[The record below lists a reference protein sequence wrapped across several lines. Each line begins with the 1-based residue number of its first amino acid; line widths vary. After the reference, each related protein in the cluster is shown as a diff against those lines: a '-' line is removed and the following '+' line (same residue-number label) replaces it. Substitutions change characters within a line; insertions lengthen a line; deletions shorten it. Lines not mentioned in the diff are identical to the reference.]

1 MSVIAGDLEIRKSSD
16 LIETKVNNNISNSN
30 NSAPLAK
37 REEEDDDE
45 DEDVF
50 NNEST
55 TEVTQ
60 TTETVKVNNN
70 NSEHNKGIN
79 DNNKI
84 INDSNNNNNNKI
96 DSTSDQ
102 PQIIQTDEIITVVV
116 NENCNG
122 LLYRENLNDN
132 YSNDKKIIE
141 ISESVKKL
149 SSNENFPKSILCA
162 NSDNT
167 ERKSLLRKKSVSFEK
182 NEEIKKFIV
191 GEEIIDKQNPFRS
204 ALDDSEKFRIIK
216 TTKKSSIP
224 TKSQNGSAFAP
235 LASEENDFITKEEI
249 LKQSKYVQVYVKNPD
264 KVLTYDRTVLDK
276 LKVNGSAN
284 TDPKPQLQ
292 QHQQQPQQQQRIPVP
307 LPRKSTNLNNSNKI
321 PIVNKKI
328 DKKEKKRNHKVRNPK
343 YPDLSDIKVKIGTD
357 IDESLY
363 DPNEVVLNA
372 KKFDSRFKKIKFGS
386 TDDLEEIVDK
396 EDTTVVN
403 GEEKETKVEEGEEGN
418 EKKSYTN
425 TVNSEEFRQY
435 LKKKGL
441 VLFPIKTS
449 SNGIETTAS
458 NKKQLNGSIV
468 LRKQQKSTDTLKEID
483 EIDFAADMDG
493 ERNNGKKKSVFHRLS
508 SIFSTSKG
516 KTTPKTNEPLS
527 RISYSSST
535 NNKNHYNHQHDNNGG
550 NLGSNIKR
558 VILERSNFNN
568 GDNRSVSANSEFMQH
583 FNSPSTDMQIKQ
595 QPQPQQNNH
604 HNHHSRYNESD
615 DTKSSISS
623 VLTAAADDDPL
634 DTPINVRKTNNTNQI
649 ASGLRP
655 VSANA
660 TAAMLYRNI
669 DLNKSKLYQTKVK
682 QNNNG
687 NKNEM
692 NGSEIQQQQQQAQPQ
707 HYSLTTMNNGT
718 RENDDIIKP
727 RVQRPSNLSRT
738 QPVNKSLIKPP
749 VPLRRTIER
758 QSMPIMRSG
767 ERYKHNS
774 MEQNRTVTSS
784 TSDNER
790 TPNNSYINGT
800 IDKVTSTPTNDE
812 NMKATLKSPKM
823 SPIVNLQAPQ
833 QQQQK
838 PSEIDPITFA
848 KIHEIKKKTDEVL
861 LNKTNQLY
869 SRPADMKILQN
880 NLRQQQQQNFVR
892 NSPQRATI
900 TDVYQ
905 NKNSKRDDCGN
916 EFMALRQSTMN
927 SQQQNHVN
935 LQPQRSQSVLDNMTL
950 NKNSLYGEVTYRRP
964 DGSNVNV
971 LMRRPESTTIDR
983 NQIMQKIYE
992 YYRKSVN
999 NTPVSFTEN
1008 SQKNLQ
1014 YKTQSTDTSP
1024 VSYASVNT
1032 MRSTLPKIPQNQI
1045 LQLAQTSTP
1054 RSSSYYSDYSIDRK
1068 GYFYNRPSSV
1078 STTNSMKSARNQ
1090 TISESDSV
1098 FLPPTSSS
1106 SNCENEGNIQQ
1117 QPTHYVVVNSEKL
1130 RPFDVLKMQQYNN
1143 NNSAKDHRRAVY
1155 VEPER
1160 IYDVVYGASSA
1171 NSTMSSRKE
1180 NASENTS
1187 GTYGNI
1193 INNKIIDRSQ
1203 KIIQRPASAMGGSTP
1218 SYQQQNRHM
1227 ANGRMT
1233 PLILQTTQGDII
1245 YNNQIYRP
1253 ISTIPRQQSQQP
1265 QQQQQQPQQQQ
1276 NQPIYSSPMRRR
1288 QNSNNNY
1295 ESDSE
1300 AGEIQSIMQRKYEE
1314 DYQNE
1319 KSSRNQQNEQ
1329 VDDRRRSS
1337 GRRSE
1342 DPRRHTLG
1350 TEMMHYANQGGNMQR
1365 SMDLEG
1371 GMPIRAY
1378 TPQHQGPLFDDDP
1391 GIMSEVETASTGFRR
1406 GGKSRSSLPVVRT
1419 PSKTLERPLGISG
1432 LVFLQY
1438 RSETK
1443 RALLP
1448 NEITSIDTV
1457 RALFVRSFP
1466 RQLSMAYLE
1475 GPNVKIYIH
1484 DSSKD
1489 MFYELEDV
1497 RSHLREIRDR
1507 SVLRLFESNEVAA
1520 PQALPG
1526 GPGIPLP
1533 QPVPQVG
1540 SWDHEQSYF
1549 SEPEFDSEY
1558 QHQHIHKSKTG
1569 KAPYYVGTQTLPRG
1583 HVYRDQ
1589 SKSSIGVPAK
1599 PMRSYGSRGNMAPQF
1614 PYPTDQLYSIPDG
1627 YMSSPERGTRAYEEP
1642 YYTQYGT
1649 RGSSVTPIIDEEQ
1662 SDAML
1667 IDDQYSMY
1675 GMKRISR
1682 NPNQM
1687 YDPARPE
1694 DLHRIRVEHME
1705 RQLAN
1710 LTGLVQKAL
1719 VQNPQMSS
1727 PQPSYIQPAP
1737 GPYRN
1742 ANSTMDDLYVRE
1754 KPPKLGKSSCHKSV
1768 SFEKSVSFS
1777 DDIQGV
1783 PKAHSP
1789 QHMADSKPPKPAI
1802 KSSTLPRT
1810 SSQAERDRLKPAPPL
1825 KQNSLT
1831 NQYQHLTL
1839 APEVYNHLR
1848 GLQKK
1853 TKDLK
1858 SEVKTLRR
1866 LAQSQ
1871 AIAVREDIKD
1881 TFMRIRATLLATSGS
1896 HFGQNDQERT
1906 RISREEEIYKQEVIR
1921 LEKDLADLE
1930 GSVEVLRGE
1939 VINRRTRVNMAAVED
1954 MALVLSRASKTVAE
1968 LKMRFP
1974 GLQSNLR
1981 NILSTEMDRVCREEK
1996 FLKEEPDRL
2005 EIALRRCKKLTGTLV
2020 TLKRL
2025 ASVQEQRTCVETTL
2039 PAEESSPRSAS
2050 ETSNNTNKPV
2060 PSPRLG
2066 GQTSIGGIAP
2076 ENALD
2081 ALLDELQT
2089 FAKPPNHNDQLQ
2101 IRPDESTTSDDSSQ
2115 TMQNT
2120 VTTKLSQSQLYPDNA
2135 HQLRRLHSYPSGSD
2149 TEESPPRPPLSTKP
2163 PVPERNSELLSRYSG
2178 AKGQKKVP
2186 PPPPPRTSSRSPLAS
2201 PTSPSMTNRCIVD
2214 QQQQHQQNSE
2224 QQFINNINNN
2234 NQFIQ
2239 NDQDSGSESANSQD
2253 NNSQRQMQLELR
2265 HQELLKKQKQLQE
2278 QYQRL
2283 QQMSKNAIP
2292 LGHNENVKRMGSD
2305 TNLAQKLGNL
2315 KTTENNAD
2323 KVNDNVPQQTTT
2335 VTTNKVYE
2343 TDIL

>member
-16 LIETKVNNNISNSN
+16 LIETKVNSNNSSSN

-50 NNEST
+50 NNDST

-60 TTETVKVNNN
+60 TTETVKVNN

-84 INDSNNNNNNKI
+84 INDSNNNNNNNNNKI

-102 PQIIQTDEIITVVV
+102 PQIIQTDELITVVV

-122 LLYRENLNDN
+122 KLYRENLNDN
-132 YSNDKKIIE
+132 YSNDKKFID
-141 ISESVKKL
+141 ISESIKKL

-162 NSDNT
+162 NSDNS

-204 ALDDSEKFRIIK
+204 ALDESEKFRIK
-216 TTKKSSIP
+216 KNSKKSSIP

-276 LKVNGSAN
+276 LNTNGSVV
-284 TDPKPQLQ
+284 TDTKPQ
-292 QHQQQPQQQQRIPVP
+292 QQQQQQQRIPVP

-386 TDDLEEIVDK
+386 TDDLEEIVDR
-396 EDTTVVN
+396 EDTTELN
-403 GEEKETKVEEGEEGN
+403 EGEKETKVEEGEEGN

-458 NKKQLNGSIV
+458 NKKQLNGSAV
-468 LRKQQKSTDTLKEID
+468 LRKQQKAPDTLKEID
-483 EIDFAADMDG
+483 EIDFADMDG
-493 ERNNGKKKSVFHRLS
+493 ERYNGKKKSVFHRLS

-535 NNKNHYNHQHDNNGG
+535 NNKNHYNQQHDNNGG

-583 FNSPSTDMQIKQ
+583 FSSPSSDMQIKQ
-595 QPQPQQNNH
+595 QQQPQQNNH

-649 ASGLRP
+649 ANGRP

-669 DLNKSKLYQTKVK
+669 DLTRSKLYQSKVK
-682 QNNNG
+682 QNNSG

-692 NGSEIQQQQQQAQPQ
+692 NGSEIQQAQPQ
-707 HYSLTTMNNGT
+707 HYSSTTMNNGT

-758 QSMPIMRSG
+758 QSLPIMRSG
-767 ERYKHNS
+767 ERYKQNS
-774 MEQNRTVTSS
+774 MEQNRTVTSFC
-784 TSDNER
+784 DNER

-812 NMKATLKSPKM
+812 NMKAILKSPKM
-823 SPIVNLQAPQ
+823 SPIVNQQAQTPQ
-833 QQQQK
+833 QQHK

-880 NLRQQQQQNFVR
+880 NLRQQPQQQQQNFVR

-927 SQQQNHVN
+927 SQHLNS
-935 LQPQRSQSVLDNMTL
+935 QPQRSQSVLDNMTV

-971 LMRRPESTTIDR
+971 LMRRPESSTMDR

-1068 GYFYNRPSSV
+1068 GYFYIRPSSV

-1106 SNCENEGNIQQ
+1106 SNCENEGVQQ

-1130 RPFDVLKMQQYNN
+1130 RPFDVLKMQQYNSN
-1143 NNSAKDHRRAVY
+1143 NNNNNISAKDHRRALY
-1155 VEPER
+1155 VEPET
-1160 IYDVVYGASSA
+1160 IYDVVYGAPSA
-1171 NSTMSSRKE
+1171 TSTLSSRKE
-1180 NASENTS
+1180 NASENVS

-1193 INNKIIDRSQ
+1193 TNNKTIDRSQ
-1203 KIIQRPASAMGGSTP
+1203 KIIQRPASALGGSTA

-1227 ANGRMT
+1227 VNGRMT
-1233 PLILQTTQGDII
+1233 PLILQTAQGDLI

-1253 ISTIPRQQSQQP
+1253 ISTIPS
-1265 QQQQQQPQQQQ
+1265 QQQQPQQQPK
-1276 NQPIYSSPMRRR
+1276 QPIYTSPMRRR

-1319 KSSRNQQNEQ
+1319 KSSRNQQNEP

-1419 PSKTLERPLGISG
+1419 PSKTLERPLG

-1540 SWDHEQSYF
+1540 TWDHDQSYF

-1599 PMRSYGSRGNMAPQF
+1599 PIRSYGSRGNMAPQF

-1742 ANSTMDDLYVRE
+1742 D
-1754 KPPKLGKSSCHKSV
+1754 KSV

-1789 QHMADSKPPKPAI
+1789 QHM
-1802 KSSTLPRT
+1802 
-1810 SSQAERDRLKPAPPL
+1810 ERDRLKPAPPL

-1974 GLQSNLR
+1974 GLQQNLR

-2025 ASVQEQRTCVETTL
+2025 ASVQEQRTCVD
-2039 PAEESSPRSAS
+2039 PAQPTEESSPRSAS
-2050 ETSNNTNKPV
+2050 ESSNNTNKPI

-2066 GQTSIGGIAP
+2066 GQTSVGGIAP

-2120 VTTKLSQSQLYPDNA
+2120 VTTKLSQSQLYPDPA

-2201 PTSPSMTNRCIVD
+2201 PTSPSLSNRCIVD
-2214 QQQQHQQNSE
+2214 QQQHQLNQE

>member
-16 LIETKVNNNISNSN
+16 LIETKVNSNNSSSN

-50 NNEST
+50 NNDST

-60 TTETVKVNNN
+60 TTETVKVNN

-84 INDSNNNNNNKI
+84 INDSNNNNNNNNNKI

-102 PQIIQTDEIITVVV
+102 PQIIQTDELITVVV

-122 LLYRENLNDN
+122 KLYRENLNDN
-132 YSNDKKIIE
+132 YSNDKKFID
-141 ISESVKKL
+141 ISESIKKL

-162 NSDNT
+162 NSDNS

-204 ALDDSEKFRIIK
+204 ALDESEKFRIK
-216 TTKKSSIP
+216 KNSKKSSIP

-276 LKVNGSAN
+276 LNTNGSVV
-284 TDPKPQLQ
+284 TDTKPQ
-292 QHQQQPQQQQRIPVP
+292 QQQQQQQRIPVP

-386 TDDLEEIVDK
+386 TDDLEEIVDR
-396 EDTTVVN
+396 EDTTELN
-403 GEEKETKVEEGEEGN
+403 EGEKETKVEEGEEGN

-458 NKKQLNGSIV
+458 NKKQLNGSAV
-468 LRKQQKSTDTLKEID
+468 LRKQQKAPDTLKEID
-483 EIDFAADMDG
+483 EIDFADMDG
-493 ERNNGKKKSVFHRLS
+493 ERYNGKKKSVFHRLS

-535 NNKNHYNHQHDNNGG
+535 NNKNHYNQQHDNNGG

-583 FNSPSTDMQIKQ
+583 FSSPSSDMQIKQ
-595 QPQPQQNNH
+595 QQQPQQNNH

-649 ASGLRP
+649 ANGRP

-669 DLNKSKLYQTKVK
+669 DLTRSKLYQSKVK
-682 QNNNG
+682 QNNSG

-692 NGSEIQQQQQQAQPQ
+692 NGSEIQQAQPQ
-707 HYSLTTMNNGT
+707 HYSSTTMNNGT

-758 QSMPIMRSG
+758 QSLPIMRSG
-767 ERYKHNS
+767 ERYKQNS
-774 MEQNRTVTSS
+774 MEQNRTVTSFC
-784 TSDNER
+784 DNER

-812 NMKATLKSPKM
+812 NMKAILKSPKM
-823 SPIVNLQAPQ
+823 SPIVNQQAQTPQ
-833 QQQQK
+833 QQHK

-880 NLRQQQQQNFVR
+880 NLRQQPQQQQQNFVR

-927 SQQQNHVN
+927 SQHLNS
-935 LQPQRSQSVLDNMTL
+935 QPQRSQSVLDNMTV

-971 LMRRPESTTIDR
+971 LMRRPESSTMDR

-1068 GYFYNRPSSV
+1068 GYFYIRPSSV

-1106 SNCENEGNIQQ
+1106 SNCENEGVQQ

-1130 RPFDVLKMQQYNN
+1130 RPFDVLKMQQYNSN
-1143 NNSAKDHRRAVY
+1143 NNNNNISAKDHRRALY
-1155 VEPER
+1155 VEPET
-1160 IYDVVYGASSA
+1160 IYDVVYGAPSA
-1171 NSTMSSRKE
+1171 TSTLSSRKE
-1180 NASENTS
+1180 NASENVS

-1193 INNKIIDRSQ
+1193 TNNKTIDRSQ
-1203 KIIQRPASAMGGSTP
+1203 KIIQRPASALGGSTA

-1227 ANGRMT
+1227 VNGRMT
-1233 PLILQTTQGDII
+1233 PLILQTAQGDLI

-1253 ISTIPRQQSQQP
+1253 ISTIPS
-1265 QQQQQQPQQQQ
+1265 QQQQPQQQPK
-1276 NQPIYSSPMRRR
+1276 QPIYTSPMRRR

-1319 KSSRNQQNEQ
+1319 KSSRNQQNEP

-1419 PSKTLERPLGISG
+1419 PSKTLERPLG

-1540 SWDHEQSYF
+1540 TWDHDQSYF

-1599 PMRSYGSRGNMAPQF
+1599 PIRSYGSRGNMAPQF

-1742 ANSTMDDLYVRE
+1742 D
-1754 KPPKLGKSSCHKSV
+1754 KSV

-1789 QHMADSKPPKPAI
+1789 QHMG
-1802 KSSTLPRT
+1802 KSLSLKIT
-1810 SSQAERDRLKPAPPL
+1810 S
-1825 KQNSLT
+1825 
-1831 NQYQHLTL
+1831 
-1839 APEVYNHLR
+1839 V
-1848 GLQKK
+1848 
-1853 TKDLK
+1853 
-1858 SEVKTLRR
+1858 
-1866 LAQSQ
+1866 
-1871 AIAVREDIKD
+1871 
-1881 TFMRIRATLLATSGS
+1881 
-1896 HFGQNDQERT
+1896 
-1906 RISREEEIYKQEVIR
+1906 
-1921 LEKDLADLE
+1921 
-1930 GSVEVLRGE
+1930 
-1939 VINRRTRVNMAAVED
+1939 
-1954 MALVLSRASKTVAE
+1954 
-1968 LKMRFP
+1968 
-1974 GLQSNLR
+1974 
-1981 NILSTEMDRVCREEK
+1981 
-1996 FLKEEPDRL
+1996 
-2005 EIALRRCKKLTGTLV
+2005 
-2020 TLKRL
+2020 
-2025 ASVQEQRTCVETTL
+2025 
-2039 PAEESSPRSAS
+2039 
-2050 ETSNNTNKPV
+2050 
-2060 PSPRLG
+2060 
-2066 GQTSIGGIAP
+2066 
-2076 ENALD
+2076 
-2081 ALLDELQT
+2081 
-2089 FAKPPNHNDQLQ
+2089 
-2101 IRPDESTTSDDSSQ
+2101 
-2115 TMQNT
+2115 
-2120 VTTKLSQSQLYPDNA
+2120 
-2135 HQLRRLHSYPSGSD
+2135 
-2149 TEESPPRPPLSTKP
+2149 
-2163 PVPERNSELLSRYSG
+2163 
-2178 AKGQKKVP
+2178 
-2186 PPPPPRTSSRSPLAS
+2186 
-2201 PTSPSMTNRCIVD
+2201 
-2214 QQQQHQQNSE
+2214 
-2224 QQFINNINNN
+2224 
-2234 NQFIQ
+2234 
-2239 NDQDSGSESANSQD
+2239 
-2253 NNSQRQMQLELR
+2253 
-2265 HQELLKKQKQLQE
+2265 
-2278 QYQRL
+2278 
-2283 QQMSKNAIP
+2283 
-2292 LGHNENVKRMGSD
+2292 
-2305 TNLAQKLGNL
+2305 
-2315 KTTENNAD
+2315 
-2323 KVNDNVPQQTTT
+2323 
-2335 VTTNKVYE
+2335 
-2343 TDIL
+2343 

>member
-16 LIETKVNNNISNSN
+16 LIETKVNSNNSSSN

-50 NNEST
+50 NNDST

-60 TTETVKVNNN
+60 TTETVKVNN

-84 INDSNNNNNNKI
+84 INDSNNNNNNNNNKI

-102 PQIIQTDEIITVVV
+102 PQIIQTDELITVVV

-122 LLYRENLNDN
+122 KLYRENLNDN
-132 YSNDKKIIE
+132 YSNDKKFID
-141 ISESVKKL
+141 ISESIKKL

-162 NSDNT
+162 NSDNS

-204 ALDDSEKFRIIK
+204 ALDESEKFRIK
-216 TTKKSSIP
+216 KNSKKSSIP

-276 LKVNGSAN
+276 LNTNGSVV
-284 TDPKPQLQ
+284 TDTKPQ
-292 QHQQQPQQQQRIPVP
+292 QQQQQQQRIPVP

-386 TDDLEEIVDK
+386 TDDLEEIVDR
-396 EDTTVVN
+396 EDTTELN
-403 GEEKETKVEEGEEGN
+403 EGEKETKVEEGEEGN

-458 NKKQLNGSIV
+458 NKKQLNGSAV
-468 LRKQQKSTDTLKEID
+468 LRKQQKAPDTLKEID
-483 EIDFAADMDG
+483 EIDFADMDG
-493 ERNNGKKKSVFHRLS
+493 ERYNGKKKSVFHRLS

-535 NNKNHYNHQHDNNGG
+535 NNKNHYNQQHDNNGG

-583 FNSPSTDMQIKQ
+583 FSSPSSDMQIKQ
-595 QPQPQQNNH
+595 QQQPQQNNH

-649 ASGLRP
+649 ANGRP

-669 DLNKSKLYQTKVK
+669 DLTRSKLYQSKVK
-682 QNNNG
+682 QNNSG

-692 NGSEIQQQQQQAQPQ
+692 NGSEIQQAQPQ
-707 HYSLTTMNNGT
+707 HYSSTTMNNGT

-758 QSMPIMRSG
+758 QSLPIMRSG
-767 ERYKHNS
+767 ERYKQNS
-774 MEQNRTVTSS
+774 MEQNRTVTSFC
-784 TSDNER
+784 DNER

-812 NMKATLKSPKM
+812 NMKAILKSPKM
-823 SPIVNLQAPQ
+823 SPIVNQQAQTPQ
-833 QQQQK
+833 QQHK

-880 NLRQQQQQNFVR
+880 NLRQQPQQQQQNFVR

-927 SQQQNHVN
+927 SQHLNS
-935 LQPQRSQSVLDNMTL
+935 QPQRSQSVLDNMTV

-971 LMRRPESTTIDR
+971 LMRRPESSTMDR

-1068 GYFYNRPSSV
+1068 GYFYIRPSSV

-1106 SNCENEGNIQQ
+1106 SNCENEGVQQ

-1130 RPFDVLKMQQYNN
+1130 RPFDVLKMQQYNSN
-1143 NNSAKDHRRAVY
+1143 NNNNNISAKDHRRALY
-1155 VEPER
+1155 VEPET
-1160 IYDVVYGASSA
+1160 IYDVVYGAPSA
-1171 NSTMSSRKE
+1171 TSTLSSRKE
-1180 NASENTS
+1180 NASENVS

-1193 INNKIIDRSQ
+1193 TNNKTIDRSQ
-1203 KIIQRPASAMGGSTP
+1203 KIIQRPASALGGSTA

-1227 ANGRMT
+1227 VNGRMT
-1233 PLILQTTQGDII
+1233 PLILQTAQGDLI

-1253 ISTIPRQQSQQP
+1253 ISTIPS
-1265 QQQQQQPQQQQ
+1265 QQQQPQQQPK
-1276 NQPIYSSPMRRR
+1276 QPIYTSPMRRR

-1319 KSSRNQQNEQ
+1319 KSSRNQQNEP

-1365 SMDLEG
+1365 SMDLEMGQPQKSRKG

-1419 PSKTLERPLGISG
+1419 PSKTLERPLG

-1540 SWDHEQSYF
+1540 TWDHDQSYF

-1599 PMRSYGSRGNMAPQF
+1599 PIRSYGSRGNMAPQF

-1742 ANSTMDDLYVRE
+1742 D
-1754 KPPKLGKSSCHKSV
+1754 KSV

-1789 QHMADSKPPKPAI
+1789 QHMG
-1802 KSSTLPRT
+1802 KSLSLKIT
-1810 SSQAERDRLKPAPPL
+1810 S
-1825 KQNSLT
+1825 
-1831 NQYQHLTL
+1831 
-1839 APEVYNHLR
+1839 V
-1848 GLQKK
+1848 
-1853 TKDLK
+1853 
-1858 SEVKTLRR
+1858 
-1866 LAQSQ
+1866 
-1871 AIAVREDIKD
+1871 
-1881 TFMRIRATLLATSGS
+1881 
-1896 HFGQNDQERT
+1896 
-1906 RISREEEIYKQEVIR
+1906 
-1921 LEKDLADLE
+1921 
-1930 GSVEVLRGE
+1930 
-1939 VINRRTRVNMAAVED
+1939 
-1954 MALVLSRASKTVAE
+1954 
-1968 LKMRFP
+1968 
-1974 GLQSNLR
+1974 
-1981 NILSTEMDRVCREEK
+1981 
-1996 FLKEEPDRL
+1996 
-2005 EIALRRCKKLTGTLV
+2005 
-2020 TLKRL
+2020 
-2025 ASVQEQRTCVETTL
+2025 
-2039 PAEESSPRSAS
+2039 
-2050 ETSNNTNKPV
+2050 
-2060 PSPRLG
+2060 
-2066 GQTSIGGIAP
+2066 
-2076 ENALD
+2076 
-2081 ALLDELQT
+2081 
-2089 FAKPPNHNDQLQ
+2089 
-2101 IRPDESTTSDDSSQ
+2101 
-2115 TMQNT
+2115 
-2120 VTTKLSQSQLYPDNA
+2120 
-2135 HQLRRLHSYPSGSD
+2135 
-2149 TEESPPRPPLSTKP
+2149 
-2163 PVPERNSELLSRYSG
+2163 
-2178 AKGQKKVP
+2178 
-2186 PPPPPRTSSRSPLAS
+2186 
-2201 PTSPSMTNRCIVD
+2201 
-2214 QQQQHQQNSE
+2214 
-2224 QQFINNINNN
+2224 
-2234 NQFIQ
+2234 
-2239 NDQDSGSESANSQD
+2239 
-2253 NNSQRQMQLELR
+2253 
-2265 HQELLKKQKQLQE
+2265 
-2278 QYQRL
+2278 
-2283 QQMSKNAIP
+2283 
-2292 LGHNENVKRMGSD
+2292 
-2305 TNLAQKLGNL
+2305 
-2315 KTTENNAD
+2315 
-2323 KVNDNVPQQTTT
+2323 
-2335 VTTNKVYE
+2335 
-2343 TDIL
+2343 

>member
-16 LIETKVNNNISNSN
+16 LIEIKVNNISSSNSNSN

-45 DEDVF
+45 DEDV
-50 NNEST
+50 NNDTT

-60 TTETVKVNNN
+60 TTETVKVNN

-122 LLYRENLNDN
+122 KLYRENLNDS
-132 YSNDKKIIE
+132 YSNDKNCLE

-162 NSDNT
+162 NSDNC

-182 NEEIKKFIV
+182 NEDIKKFIV

-204 ALDDSEKFRIIK
+204 ALDESEKFRIV
-216 TTKKSSIP
+216 KKSSIP
-224 TKSQNGSAFAP
+224 TKLQNGSAFAP

-284 TDPKPQLQ
+284 TDIKPQ
-292 QHQQQPQQQQRIPVP
+292 PVQQQQRIPVP

-396 EDTTVVN
+396 EDTTVLN
-403 GEEKETKVEEGEEGN
+403 GEEKEPKVEEG

-458 NKKQLNGSIV
+458 NKKQLNGSAV
-468 LRKQQKSTDTLKEID
+468 LRKQPKSTDTLKSID
-483 EIDFAADMDG
+483 EIDFTDMDG

-535 NNKNHYNHQHDNNGG
+535 NNKNHYNQQHDNNGG

-558 VILERSNFNN
+558 VILERSNFHN

-583 FNSPSTDMQIKQ
+583 FSSPSSDMQIKQ

-649 ASGLRP
+649 ANGRP
-655 VSANA
+655 ISANA

-669 DLNKSKLYQTKVK
+669 DLNKSKLYQSKVK
-682 QNNNG
+682 QNNSG
-687 NKNEM
+687 NKMNEM
-692 NGSEIQQQQQQAQPQ
+692 NGSEIQQQQAQPQ
-707 HYSLTTMNNGT
+707 HYSSTTMNNGT

-727 RVQRPSNLSRT
+727 RVQRPSNISRT

-767 ERYKHNS
+767 ERYKQNS

-784 TSDNER
+784 SDNER

-812 NMKATLKSPKM
+812 HIKATLKSPKM

-833 QQQQK
+833 QQAQQHK

-880 NLRQQQQQNFVR
+880 NLRQQQQQQNFVR

-927 SQQQNHVN
+927 SQHLNS
-935 LQPQRSQSVLDNMTL
+935 QPQRSQSVLDNMTL

-971 LMRRPESTTIDR
+971 LMRRPESSTMDR

-1106 SNCENEGNIQQ
+1106 SNCENEGIQQ

-1143 NNSAKDHRRAVY
+1143 TAKDHRRALY

-1160 IYDVVYGASSA
+1160 IYDVVYGAPSASS
-1171 NSTMSSRKE
+1171 TLSSRKE
-1180 NASENTS
+1180 NASENVS

-1193 INNKIIDRSQ
+1193 TNNKPIDRSQ
-1203 KIIQRPASAMGGSTP
+1203 KIIQRPASALGGSTA

-1253 ISTIPRQQSQQP
+1253 ISTIPRQQHPQQP
-1265 QQQQQQPQQQQ
+1265 QPSQ
-1276 NQPIYSSPMRRR
+1276 NQPIYSSPMRRT
-1288 QNSNNNY
+1288 QNSNNNNNY

-1300 AGEIQSIMQRKYEE
+1300 AGEIQSIMQRKY
-1314 DYQNE
+1314 
-1319 KSSRNQQNEQ
+1319 
-1329 VDDRRRSS
+1329 
-1337 GRRSE
+1337 
-1342 DPRRHTLG
+1342 
-1350 TEMMHYANQGGNMQR
+1350 
-1365 SMDLEG
+1365 
-1371 GMPIRAY
+1371 
-1378 TPQHQGPLFDDDP
+1378 
-1391 GIMSEVETASTGFRR
+1391 
-1406 GGKSRSSLPVVRT
+1406 
-1419 PSKTLERPLGISG
+1419 
-1432 LVFLQY
+1432 
-1438 RSETK
+1438 
-1443 RALLP
+1443 
-1448 NEITSIDTV
+1448 
-1457 RALFVRSFP
+1457 
-1466 RQLSMAYLE
+1466 
-1475 GPNVKIYIH
+1475 
-1484 DSSKD
+1484 
-1489 MFYELEDV
+1489 
-1497 RSHLREIRDR
+1497 
-1507 SVLRLFESNEVAA
+1507 
-1520 PQALPG
+1520 
-1526 GPGIPLP
+1526 
-1533 QPVPQVG
+1533 
-1540 SWDHEQSYF
+1540 
-1549 SEPEFDSEY
+1549 
-1558 QHQHIHKSKTG
+1558 
-1569 KAPYYVGTQTLPRG
+1569 
-1583 HVYRDQ
+1583 
-1589 SKSSIGVPAK
+1589 
-1599 PMRSYGSRGNMAPQF
+1599 
-1614 PYPTDQLYSIPDG
+1614 
-1627 YMSSPERGTRAYEEP
+1627 
-1642 YYTQYGT
+1642 
-1649 RGSSVTPIIDEEQ
+1649 
-1662 SDAML
+1662 
-1667 IDDQYSMY
+1667 
-1675 GMKRISR
+1675 
-1682 NPNQM
+1682 
-1687 YDPARPE
+1687 
-1694 DLHRIRVEHME
+1694 
-1705 RQLAN
+1705 
-1710 LTGLVQKAL
+1710 
-1719 VQNPQMSS
+1719 
-1727 PQPSYIQPAP
+1727 
-1737 GPYRN
+1737 
-1742 ANSTMDDLYVRE
+1742 
-1754 KPPKLGKSSCHKSV
+1754 
-1768 SFEKSVSFS
+1768 
-1777 DDIQGV
+1777 
-1783 PKAHSP
+1783 
-1789 QHMADSKPPKPAI
+1789 
-1802 KSSTLPRT
+1802 
-1810 SSQAERDRLKPAPPL
+1810 
-1825 KQNSLT
+1825 
-1831 NQYQHLTL
+1831 
-1839 APEVYNHLR
+1839 
-1848 GLQKK
+1848 
-1853 TKDLK
+1853 
-1858 SEVKTLRR
+1858 
-1866 LAQSQ
+1866 
-1871 AIAVREDIKD
+1871 
-1881 TFMRIRATLLATSGS
+1881 
-1896 HFGQNDQERT
+1896 
-1906 RISREEEIYKQEVIR
+1906 
-1921 LEKDLADLE
+1921 
-1930 GSVEVLRGE
+1930 GE
-1939 VINRRTRVNMAAVED
+1939 
-1954 MALVLSRASKTVAE
+1954 
-1968 LKMRFP
+1968 
-1974 GLQSNLR
+1974 
-1981 NILSTEMDRVCREEK
+1981 
-1996 FLKEEPDRL
+1996 
-2005 EIALRRCKKLTGTLV
+2005 
-2020 TLKRL
+2020 
-2025 ASVQEQRTCVETTL
+2025 
-2039 PAEESSPRSAS
+2039 
-2050 ETSNNTNKPV
+2050 
-2060 PSPRLG
+2060 
-2066 GQTSIGGIAP
+2066 
-2076 ENALD
+2076 
-2081 ALLDELQT
+2081 
-2089 FAKPPNHNDQLQ
+2089 
-2101 IRPDESTTSDDSSQ
+2101 
-2115 TMQNT
+2115 
-2120 VTTKLSQSQLYPDNA
+2120 
-2135 HQLRRLHSYPSGSD
+2135 
-2149 TEESPPRPPLSTKP
+2149 
-2163 PVPERNSELLSRYSG
+2163 
-2178 AKGQKKVP
+2178 
-2186 PPPPPRTSSRSPLAS
+2186 
-2201 PTSPSMTNRCIVD
+2201 
-2214 QQQQHQQNSE
+2214 
-2224 QQFINNINNN
+2224 
-2234 NQFIQ
+2234 
-2239 NDQDSGSESANSQD
+2239 
-2253 NNSQRQMQLELR
+2253 
-2265 HQELLKKQKQLQE
+2265 
-2278 QYQRL
+2278 
-2283 QQMSKNAIP
+2283 
-2292 LGHNENVKRMGSD
+2292 
-2305 TNLAQKLGNL
+2305 
-2315 KTTENNAD
+2315 
-2323 KVNDNVPQQTTT
+2323 
-2335 VTTNKVYE
+2335 
-2343 TDIL
+2343 

>member
-1 MSVIAGDLEIRKSSD
+1 MSLIAGDLEIRKSSD
-16 LIETKVNNNISNSN
+16 LIETKINNINSSN

-70 NSEHNKGIN
+70 SEHNKGIN
-79 DNNKI
+79 DNNKF
-84 INDSNNNNNNKI
+84 INDSNNNNKNKI
-96 DSTSDQ
+96 ESTSDQ

-122 LLYRENLNDN
+122 LIYRENLNDN
-132 YSNDKKIIE
+132 YSNDKKIVE
-141 ISESVKKL
+141 ISESIKKL

-162 NSDNT
+162 NSDNS

-182 NEEIKKFIV
+182 NEEVKKFIV

-204 ALDDSEKFRIIK
+204 ALDESEKFRIVK
-216 TTKKSSIP
+216 NSKKSSIP

-276 LKVNGSAN
+276 LQVNGSAN
-284 TDPKPQLQ
+284 TDTKPQLQ
-292 QHQQQPQQQQRIPVP
+292 QQQQRIPVP

-403 GEEKETKVEEGEEGN
+403 SEEKETKVEEGEEGN

-449 SNGIETTAS
+449 SNGIETKAS
-458 NKKQLNGSIV
+458 NKKQLNGSAV
-468 LRKQQKSTDTLKEID
+468 LRKQQKTTDTLKPID
-483 EIDFAADMDG
+483 EIDFADMDG

-583 FNSPSTDMQIKQ
+583 FNSPSSDMQIKQQQQ
-595 QPQPQQNNH
+595 QPQPQQN
-604 HNHHSRYNESD
+604 NHHSRYNESD

-649 ASGLRP
+649 ANGRP

-669 DLNKSKLYQTKVK
+669 DLTRSKLYQSKVK
-682 QNNNG
+682 QNNSG

-692 NGSEIQQQQQQAQPQ
+692 NGSEIYQQQQAQPQ
-707 HYSLTTMNNGT
+707 HYSSTTMNNGT

-749 VPLRRTIER
+749 VPLRRSIER

-767 ERYKHNS
+767 ERYKQNS
-774 MEQNRTVTSS
+774 MEQNRITVTSS
-784 TSDNER
+784 SDNER

-833 QQQQK
+833 QQQQQQQQK

-869 SRPADMKILQN
+869 TRPVDMKILQN

-916 EFMALRQSTMN
+916 EFMTLRQSQ
-927 SQQQNHVN
+927 QQQNHLN
-935 LQPQRSQSVLDNMTL
+935 LQPQRSQSVLDNMTI

-971 LMRRPESTTIDR
+971 LMRRPESSTMDR

-1078 STTNSMKSARNQ
+1078 STTNSLKSARNQ

-1106 SNCENEGNIQQ
+1106 SNCENEQ

-1143 NNSAKDHRRAVY
+1143 NNHNNSAKDHRRALY

-1171 NSTMSSRKE
+1171 NSTLSSRKE
-1180 NASENTS
+1180 NASENAS
-1187 GTYGNI
+1187 GPYGNI
-1193 INNKIIDRSQ
+1193 TTNNKTIDRSQ
-1203 KIIQRPASAMGGSTP
+1203 KLIQRPASAMGGSTP

-1233 PLILQTTQGDII
+1233 PLILQTPQGDII

-1253 ISTIPRQQSQQP
+1253 VSTIPRQQQQP
-1265 QQQQQQPQQQQ
+1265 QQQQQQTQQPPQQ

-1300 AGEIQSIMQRKYEE
+1300 AGEIQSIMQRKY
-1314 DYQNE
+1314 
-1319 KSSRNQQNEQ
+1319 
-1329 VDDRRRSS
+1329 
-1337 GRRSE
+1337 
-1342 DPRRHTLG
+1342 
-1350 TEMMHYANQGGNMQR
+1350 
-1365 SMDLEG
+1365 
-1371 GMPIRAY
+1371 
-1378 TPQHQGPLFDDDP
+1378 
-1391 GIMSEVETASTGFRR
+1391 
-1406 GGKSRSSLPVVRT
+1406 
-1419 PSKTLERPLGISG
+1419 
-1432 LVFLQY
+1432 
-1438 RSETK
+1438 
-1443 RALLP
+1443 
-1448 NEITSIDTV
+1448 
-1457 RALFVRSFP
+1457 
-1466 RQLSMAYLE
+1466 
-1475 GPNVKIYIH
+1475 
-1484 DSSKD
+1484 
-1489 MFYELEDV
+1489 
-1497 RSHLREIRDR
+1497 
-1507 SVLRLFESNEVAA
+1507 
-1520 PQALPG
+1520 
-1526 GPGIPLP
+1526 
-1533 QPVPQVG
+1533 
-1540 SWDHEQSYF
+1540 
-1549 SEPEFDSEY
+1549 
-1558 QHQHIHKSKTG
+1558 
-1569 KAPYYVGTQTLPRG
+1569 
-1583 HVYRDQ
+1583 
-1589 SKSSIGVPAK
+1589 
-1599 PMRSYGSRGNMAPQF
+1599 
-1614 PYPTDQLYSIPDG
+1614 
-1627 YMSSPERGTRAYEEP
+1627 
-1642 YYTQYGT
+1642 
-1649 RGSSVTPIIDEEQ
+1649 
-1662 SDAML
+1662 
-1667 IDDQYSMY
+1667 
-1675 GMKRISR
+1675 
-1682 NPNQM
+1682 
-1687 YDPARPE
+1687 
-1694 DLHRIRVEHME
+1694 
-1705 RQLAN
+1705 
-1710 LTGLVQKAL
+1710 
-1719 VQNPQMSS
+1719 
-1727 PQPSYIQPAP
+1727 
-1737 GPYRN
+1737 
-1742 ANSTMDDLYVRE
+1742 
-1754 KPPKLGKSSCHKSV
+1754 
-1768 SFEKSVSFS
+1768 
-1777 DDIQGV
+1777 
-1783 PKAHSP
+1783 
-1789 QHMADSKPPKPAI
+1789 
-1802 KSSTLPRT
+1802 
-1810 SSQAERDRLKPAPPL
+1810 
-1825 KQNSLT
+1825 
-1831 NQYQHLTL
+1831 
-1839 APEVYNHLR
+1839 
-1848 GLQKK
+1848 
-1853 TKDLK
+1853 
-1858 SEVKTLRR
+1858 
-1866 LAQSQ
+1866 
-1871 AIAVREDIKD
+1871 
-1881 TFMRIRATLLATSGS
+1881 
-1896 HFGQNDQERT
+1896 
-1906 RISREEEIYKQEVIR
+1906 
-1921 LEKDLADLE
+1921 
-1930 GSVEVLRGE
+1930 GE
-1939 VINRRTRVNMAAVED
+1939 
-1954 MALVLSRASKTVAE
+1954 
-1968 LKMRFP
+1968 
-1974 GLQSNLR
+1974 
-1981 NILSTEMDRVCREEK
+1981 
-1996 FLKEEPDRL
+1996 
-2005 EIALRRCKKLTGTLV
+2005 
-2020 TLKRL
+2020 
-2025 ASVQEQRTCVETTL
+2025 
-2039 PAEESSPRSAS
+2039 
-2050 ETSNNTNKPV
+2050 
-2060 PSPRLG
+2060 
-2066 GQTSIGGIAP
+2066 
-2076 ENALD
+2076 
-2081 ALLDELQT
+2081 
-2089 FAKPPNHNDQLQ
+2089 
-2101 IRPDESTTSDDSSQ
+2101 
-2115 TMQNT
+2115 
-2120 VTTKLSQSQLYPDNA
+2120 
-2135 HQLRRLHSYPSGSD
+2135 
-2149 TEESPPRPPLSTKP
+2149 
-2163 PVPERNSELLSRYSG
+2163 
-2178 AKGQKKVP
+2178 
-2186 PPPPPRTSSRSPLAS
+2186 
-2201 PTSPSMTNRCIVD
+2201 
-2214 QQQQHQQNSE
+2214 
-2224 QQFINNINNN
+2224 
-2234 NQFIQ
+2234 
-2239 NDQDSGSESANSQD
+2239 
-2253 NNSQRQMQLELR
+2253 
-2265 HQELLKKQKQLQE
+2265 
-2278 QYQRL
+2278 
-2283 QQMSKNAIP
+2283 
-2292 LGHNENVKRMGSD
+2292 
-2305 TNLAQKLGNL
+2305 
-2315 KTTENNAD
+2315 
-2323 KVNDNVPQQTTT
+2323 
-2335 VTTNKVYE
+2335 
-2343 TDIL
+2343 

>member
-16 LIETKVNNNISNSN
+16 LIETKVNSNNSSSN

-50 NNEST
+50 NNDST

-60 TTETVKVNNN
+60 TTETVKVNN

-84 INDSNNNNNNKI
+84 INDSNNNNNNNNNKI

-102 PQIIQTDEIITVVV
+102 PQIIQTDELITVVV

-122 LLYRENLNDN
+122 KLYRENLNDN
-132 YSNDKKIIE
+132 YSNDKKFID
-141 ISESVKKL
+141 ISESIKKL

-162 NSDNT
+162 NSDNS

-204 ALDDSEKFRIIK
+204 ALDESEKFRIK
-216 TTKKSSIP
+216 KNSKKSSIP

-276 LKVNGSAN
+276 LNTNGSVV
-284 TDPKPQLQ
+284 TDTKPQ
-292 QHQQQPQQQQRIPVP
+292 QQQQQQQRIPVP

-386 TDDLEEIVDK
+386 TDDLEEIVDR
-396 EDTTVVN
+396 EDTTELN
-403 GEEKETKVEEGEEGN
+403 EGEKETKVEEGEEGN

-458 NKKQLNGSIV
+458 NKKQLNGSAV
-468 LRKQQKSTDTLKEID
+468 LRKQQKAPDTLKEID
-483 EIDFAADMDG
+483 EIDFADMDG
-493 ERNNGKKKSVFHRLS
+493 ERYNGKKKSVFHRLS

-535 NNKNHYNHQHDNNGG
+535 NNKNHYNQQHDNNGG

-583 FNSPSTDMQIKQ
+583 FSSPSSDMQIKQ
-595 QPQPQQNNH
+595 QQQPQQNNH

-649 ASGLRP
+649 ANGRP

-669 DLNKSKLYQTKVK
+669 DLTRSKLYQSKVK
-682 QNNNG
+682 QNNSG

-692 NGSEIQQQQQQAQPQ
+692 NGSEIQQAQPQ
-707 HYSLTTMNNGT
+707 HYSSTTMNNGT

-758 QSMPIMRSG
+758 QSLPIMRSG
-767 ERYKHNS
+767 ERYKQNS
-774 MEQNRTVTSS
+774 MEQNRTVTSFC
-784 TSDNER
+784 DNER

-812 NMKATLKSPKM
+812 NMKAILKSPKM
-823 SPIVNLQAPQ
+823 SPIVNQQAQTPQ
-833 QQQQK
+833 QQHK

-880 NLRQQQQQNFVR
+880 NLRQQPQQQQQNFVR

-927 SQQQNHVN
+927 SQHLNS
-935 LQPQRSQSVLDNMTL
+935 QPQRSQSVLDNMTV

-971 LMRRPESTTIDR
+971 LMRRPESSTMDR

-1068 GYFYNRPSSV
+1068 GYFYIRPSSV

-1106 SNCENEGNIQQ
+1106 SNCENEGVQQ

-1130 RPFDVLKMQQYNN
+1130 RPFDVLKMQQYNSN
-1143 NNSAKDHRRAVY
+1143 NNNNNISAKDHRRALY
-1155 VEPER
+1155 VEPET
-1160 IYDVVYGASSA
+1160 IYDVVYGAPSA
-1171 NSTMSSRKE
+1171 TSTLSSRKE
-1180 NASENTS
+1180 NASENVS

-1193 INNKIIDRSQ
+1193 TNNKTIDRSQ
-1203 KIIQRPASAMGGSTP
+1203 KIIQRPASALGGSTA

-1227 ANGRMT
+1227 VNGRMT
-1233 PLILQTTQGDII
+1233 PLILQTAQGDLI

-1253 ISTIPRQQSQQP
+1253 ISTIPS
-1265 QQQQQQPQQQQ
+1265 QQQQPQQQPK
-1276 NQPIYSSPMRRR
+1276 QPIYTSPMRRR

-1319 KSSRNQQNEQ
+1319 KSSRNQQNEP

-1365 SMDLEG
+1365 SMDLEMGQPQKSRKG

-1419 PSKTLERPLGISG
+1419 PSKTLERPLG

-1540 SWDHEQSYF
+1540 TWDHDQSYF

-1599 PMRSYGSRGNMAPQF
+1599 PIRSYGSRGNMAPQF

-1742 ANSTMDDLYVRE
+1742 D
-1754 KPPKLGKSSCHKSV
+1754 KSV

-1789 QHMADSKPPKPAI
+1789 QHM
-1802 KSSTLPRT
+1802 
-1810 SSQAERDRLKPAPPL
+1810 ERDRLKPAPPL

-1974 GLQSNLR
+1974 GLQQNLR

-2025 ASVQEQRTCVETTL
+2025 ASVQEQRTCVD
-2039 PAEESSPRSAS
+2039 PAQPTEESSPRSAS
-2050 ETSNNTNKPV
+2050 ESSNNTNKPI

-2066 GQTSIGGIAP
+2066 GQTSVGGIAP

-2120 VTTKLSQSQLYPDNA
+2120 VTTKLSQSQLYPDPA

-2201 PTSPSMTNRCIVD
+2201 PTSPSLSNRCIVD
-2214 QQQQHQQNSE
+2214 QQQHQLNQE